1 MKKCVEIDF
10 FGAAWYNSV
19 KVAICIMREGVNNGL
34 LYVMILNNLYY
45 QSEYLIGRKNYDK
58 HSCNDNWR
66 LWWIIYFM
74 DKYARNENS
83 FQIAGRKDAE
93 PINQCETH
101 VYRLFLMLISVK
113 EIRNAAEKD

>member
-1 MKKCVEIDF
+1 
-10 FGAAWYNSV
+10 
-19 KVAICIMREGVNNGL
+19 
-34 LYVMILNNLYY
+34 
-45 QSEYLIGRKNYDK
+45 
-58 HSCNDNWR
+58 
-66 LWWIIYFM
+66 M

-113 EIRNAAEKD
+113 KIRNAAEKD